1 MADLNDVT
9 KRLVDNN
16 NQNMVGHKYTAEAI
30 TQLNNRFDAFFRYL
44 KEQAPDKLEDKR
56 EAKTERKTQRAT
68 SSSKGGGSGGFGAL
82 AGLGSLAG
90 ITTGL
95 AALGA
100 SFVGLDDALKALRV
114 GQIATSIGKGITRFG
129 KGVISV
135 IDEIIKTTALLGGFV
150 KDLSKSIII
159 PEETKNLL
167 KSLPEKLKTGILN
180 IFQESELLKPFR
192 TALYNFQ
199 NGFNR
204 VGTKATGIV
213 DNILKVEDFGTISGK
228 LGAMIGSVKNV
239 FVGADGAG
247 GINGFFTKISDGFSE
262 VIKFFPRI
270 DFSKLLSAFGSFEN
284 GTGLLGFFGKIVGF
298 LDPLLAPIKK
308 IIGLALRPMFQL
320 FLSLIDFVVGFYQGF
335 TSEDGNLVEKLGA
348 GLEGGIKGVIKGFTQ
363 AIDLILIEFPA
374 WILKK
379 LGFSGVAEGLKKF
392 KLTDL
397 VDPVWETI
405 KNYFKKL
412 FNDPAG
418 TLGGNLMSA
427 ANVVNDFIKSVL
439 RSILPTANSNKNW
452 YDPVNLASKAI
463 PKFVY
468 DYAGID
474 KKTGAIIAPEAGQM
488 INGMGQGGV
497 SANQISAMQEAAQS
511 GYRPSAGSAAVGQV
525 GNNVTNIDQGA
536 TFMGGMGSTTD
547 TFQHA
552 AD

>member
-9 KRLVDNN
+9 KRLIDNN

-30 TQLNNRFDAFFRYL
+30 TQLNSRFDAFFRYL

-56 EAKTERKTQRAT
+56 EAKNERKAQRAA

-82 AGLGSLAG
+82 AGIGSLAG
-90 ITTGL
+90 IATGL

-100 SFVGLDDALKALRV
+100 TFLGLDDALKALRV
-114 GQIATSIGKGITRFG
+114 GEIAISIGKGFTRITQGLIAIATDVG
-129 KGVISV
+129 KI
-135 IDEIIKTTALLGGFV
+135 ITTAADIIKNLFKVVLLPPIELPKV
-150 KDLSKSIII
+150 IQDAY
-159 PEETKNLL
+159 KN
-167 KSLPEKLKTGILN
+167 
-180 IFQESELLKPFR
+180 FMV
-192 TALYNFQ
+192 
-199 NGFNR
+199 GFNR
-204 VGTKATGIV
+204 IGTKATGIV
-213 DNILKVEDFGTISGK
+213 DNVLKVD
-228 LGAMIGSVKNV
+228 
-239 FVGADGAG
+239 
-247 GINGFFTKISDGFSE
+247 
-262 VIKFFPRI
+262 
-270 DFSKLLSAFGSFEN
+270 DFSTLAAKAGAV
-284 GTGLLGFFGKIVGF
+284 FGKIAMPFRTVANFFTSTSETLGSITKF
-298 LDPLLAPIKK
+298 LPSINFDALKAVFGSVESGAGILGLFGRITSILEPLLVPIKK
-308 IIGLALRPMFQL
+308 ILGLALRPMFQV
-320 FLSLIDFVVGFYQGF
+320 FLSLIDFVTGFYEGF
-335 TSEDGNLVEKLGA
+335 TSEGGNLVDKLGA

-405 KNYFKKL
+405 KNFFKNL
-412 FNDPAG
+412 FSDPAG
-418 TLGGNLMSA
+418 TLGGTVMGA
-427 ANVVNDFIKSVL
+427 ANTVNDFIKSIL
-439 RSILPTANSNKNW
+439 QIILPVPKPNGNW
-452 YDPVNLASKAI
+452 YDPGNLVSKAI

-474 KKTGAIIAPEAGQM
+474 KKTGAIITPDLA
-488 INGMGQGGV
+488 GQGGI

-511 GYRPSAGSAAVGQV
+511 GYRPSSGTAAVGQV